1 LCRVAVARTVNVAA
15 QSSVPPDESATR
27 VGDTVL
33 DLPVDQVLAGD
44 VGHNVVVA
52 GRRSFT

>member
-33 DLPVDQVLAGD
+33 DLPEDQVLAVD
-44 VGHNVVVA
+44 VGHTVVVA